1 MRGIEFEL
9 PSSAISKYPGCYLTI
24 LLKNIPLDKNQVVV
38 SDGIV
43 YKQKEY
49 FKLSDFIVEKQLHDI
64 LFSESLLLSAI
75 FQFHSG
81 NSVVSEIN
89 TYEDFLASNCNLMLI
104 ITDCYFIEI
113 YFKDSGWLL
122 TLLKNAENL
131 GATSISVKTDITDGR
146 NEMYV

>member
-49 FKLSDFIVEKQLHDI
+49 FQLSDFIVEKQLHDI

-81 NSVVSEIN
+81 NKI
-89 TYEDFLASNCNLMLI
+89 
-104 ITDCYFIEI
+104 
-113 YFKDSGWLL
+113 
-122 TLLKNAENL
+122 
-131 GATSISVKTDITDGR
+131 GR
-146 NEMYV
+146 AHV

>member
-1 MRGIEFEL
+1 M
-9 PSSAISKYPGCYLTI
+9 TI

-49 FKLSDFIVEKQLHDI
+49 FQLSDFIVEKQLHDI